1 MAATA
6 RQEEEL
12 KKRAMKAIQTSTD
25 PIEILRA
32 KCLARGANGIR
43 GLAV

>member
-6 RQEEEL
+6 RKEQEL
-12 KKRAMKAIQTSTD
+12 KQKALKTIQTSGD

-43 GLAV
+43 GLAR

>member
-12 KKRAMKAIQTSTD
+12 KKKALKTLQVSTD

-32 KCLARGANGIR
+32 RCLARGANGIR
-43 GLAV
+43 GLSR